1 TDKATGRPVQTVIRC
16 SVHDENP
23 FRKEAPGLT
32 FEENLWTRADGTF
45 RIVGLP
51 GRSVVT
57 AQTGDPRYVSRV
69 GADRIKDLH
78 RFNVFQP
85 FNAIV
90 EINPDKDA
98 KEVKCDLVLETGGTL
113 SGTVMDS
120 EGRPLSG
127 AKVAGLSRP
136 GEWEQQP
143 LRSTTFAV
151 TTLQPGET

>member
-1 TDKATGRPVQTVIRC
+1 GQTQLKAVADKEGRYRLDGMPKGKGNAIRARWPDGEPYLMSLVEVPEAFALEPVTVDIQLKRGVWIHGKVTDKATGRPVQTVIRC

-78 RFNVFQP
+78 RF
-85 FNAIV
+85 
-90 EINPDKDA
+90 
-98 KEVKCDLVLETGGTL
+98 
-113 SGTVMDS
+113 
-120 EGRPLSG
+120 
-127 AKVAGLSRP
+127 
-136 GEWEQQP
+136 
-143 LRSTTFAV
+143 
-151 TTLQPGET
+151 